1 MTDIT
6 QREAERLALS
16 QRLKAVQAKAREIVQ
31 VEKTQIEIAAEY
43 RSHEA
48 ERQHVDEGTLNKIKY
63 IFYILLAAHILLTL
77 WSPTVNTILS
87 GLNFLTKPLINSIL
101 SIAVTVVLFEVLWG
115 KDSTIIKVIQVIY
128 LLCVVKNIIR
138 YLSFM
143 VTCLFQ
149 GAIWGFLSSVAVL
162 AAAIFAIFF
171 LLRYQNR
178 RIDAQN
184 ERIRAYN
191 EEIDSENAVLSQQF
205 DQAAARLTKLQAEFT
220 GMTQPDWYPKS
231 ACYRTPA
238 VIKRMVKLV
247 DDMEAYSM
255 QEVVYAI
262 KEQDYQAKMLRVQ
275 KEMLWESQQQTI
287 NQAVM
292 MSQLDYMSVQNGQV
306 IEGLGVISGQLG
318 GISGQLESI
327 GGDVR
332 DMAGIARRWNRK
344 WW

>member
-1 MTDIT
+1 M
-6 QREAERLALS
+6 LS
-16 QRLKAVQAKAREIVQ
+16 QRLKAVQAKAQEIVK
-31 VEKTQIEIAAEY
+31 VEKTQIQIAAEY
-43 RSHEA
+43 RSHEV
-48 ERQHVDEGTLNKIKY
+48 EWQHVDEGTLNKIKY

-77 WSPTVNTILS
+77 WTPTVNTVLS
-87 GLNFLTKPLINSIL
+87 GMNFLKKPLINSIL

-115 KDSTIIKVIQVIY
+115 KDSKIVKVIQVIY
-128 LLCVVKNIIR
+128 LLFVVKNIIR

-143 VTCLFQ
+143 VTCLFE
-149 GAIWGFLSSVAVL
+149 GAFWGFFSSVVVL

-171 LLRYQNR
+171 LLHHQNK

-184 ERIRAYN
+184 ERIRAHN
-191 EEIDSENAVLSQQF
+191 EEIDSENAVLSEQF
-205 DQAAARLTKLQAEFT
+205 DQLAVRLTQLQAEFAR
-220 GMTQPDWYPKS
+220 MTQPDWYPKS

-255 QEVVYAI
+255 QEVVYTI
-262 KEQDYQAKMLRVQ
+262 KEQDYQTKMLQVQ
-275 KEMLWESQQQTI
+275 KQMLWESQQQTI

-292 MSQLDYMSVQNGQV
+292 MSQLDYMSVQNGQ
-306 IEGLGVISGQLG
+306 IIDGLGFISGQLG
-318 GISGQLESI
+318 SISGQLEGI